1 MMRVQLAREDGLADR
16 SWLRSVV
23 TRAQLG
29 LVGAG
34 QALQTDGKFG
44 RDTEAAVRAFQS
56 SAGLPESGIV
66 DRAIW
71 EALSPHIEAPLADR
85 TAVITRE
92 LPGFRGDLEWVDL
105 QEGHH
110 GVPFWPGGGSGVTVD
125 PGIDLGQADASLVDL
140 YQPLVSPN

>member
-92 LPGFRGDLEWVDL
+92 LPGFRGDLEWVHL

-110 GVPFWPGGGSGVTVD
+110 GVPFWPGGGSGVTVG
-125 PGIDLGQADASLVDL
+125 PGIALGQADASLVDL
-140 YQPLVSPN
+140 YQPLESPN